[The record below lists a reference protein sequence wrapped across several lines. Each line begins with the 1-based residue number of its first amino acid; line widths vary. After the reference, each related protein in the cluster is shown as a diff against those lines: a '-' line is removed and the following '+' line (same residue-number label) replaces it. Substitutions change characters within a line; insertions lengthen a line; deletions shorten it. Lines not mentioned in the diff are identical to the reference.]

1 APSSVYYIPNFI
13 TSEEEEAF
21 KSCILNAPQPKWT
34 VLSNRR
40 LQNYGGLVGRKALIP
55 TNDIPSELNGLM
67 KKIDS
72 LGVFPRPA
80 NHILVNEYT
89 PGQGIMPHTDG
100 SAFYRLVSTVTLGSH
115 ALLDLYRP
123 INQEYV
129 ESEEERYIGSMLL
142 EPRSLFLMTDEAY
155 VNMLHGIKEVTEDY
169 IGDRVFNGQQHHG
182 KTLVRG
188 TRISITIRNVP
199 VVSKFSVSDLISK

>member
-1 APSSVYYIPNFI
+1 MFCFREQAPSSVYYIPNFI
-13 TSEEEEAF
+13 TPEEEEVF

-55 TNDIPSELNGLM
+55 ANDIPSELNGLM

-115 ALLDLYRP
+115 TLLDLYKP
-123 INQEYV
+123 INQEV
-129 ESEEERYIGSMLL
+129 G
-142 EPRSLFLMTDEAY
+142 
-155 VNMLHGIKEVTEDY
+155 
-169 IGDRVFNGQQHHG
+169 
-182 KTLVRG
+182 
-188 TRISITIRNVP
+188 
-199 VVSKFSVSDLISK
+199 LISNFPDRFRYDMVDPGIDLLLVGFSN

>member
-1 APSSVYYIPNFI
+1 MYYIPNFI
-13 TSEEEEAF
+13 TLEEEEML
-21 KSCILNAPQPKWT
+21 KSCILNAPHPKWT

-40 LQNYGGLVGRKALIP
+40 LQNYGGVVGRKALIP
-55 TNDIPSELNGLM
+55 TNDIPLVLNSLM
-67 KKIDS
+67 KKVDS
-72 LGVFPRPA
+72 LDVFPNPP

-115 ALLDLYRP
+115 VLLNLYRP

-129 ESEEERYIGSMLL
+129 ESEEQRYVGSMLL

-169 IGDRVFNGQQHHG
+169 IDHRVFNGQEHYG

-199 VVSKFSVSDLISK
+199 IVSKFSVSDLISKK